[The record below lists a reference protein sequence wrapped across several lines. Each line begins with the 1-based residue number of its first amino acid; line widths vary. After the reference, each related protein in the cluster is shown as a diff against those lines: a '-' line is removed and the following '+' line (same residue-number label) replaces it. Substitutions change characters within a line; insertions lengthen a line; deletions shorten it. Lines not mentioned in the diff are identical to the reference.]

1 VFAECSIYIYFI
13 KTIIVITMHLLHV
26 EFNMKKTKPS
36 DEQMC
41 YTKICDIY
49 ITLNIFVTI

>member
-1 VFAECSIYIYFI
+1 
-13 KTIIVITMHLLHV
+13 MHLLHM

-41 YTKICDIY
+41 YTKIYDIY
-49 ITLNIFVTI
+49 IILNIFVTI

>member
-1 VFAECSIYIYFI
+1 
-13 KTIIVITMHLLHV
+13 MHLLYI

-41 YTKICDIY
+41 YTNMYDIY
-49 ITLNIFVTI
+49 IILNIFVTI